1 MKYETKITDTYALEG
16 VSLEANF
23 IGNAVN
29 AALKYL
35 PSLYKSVKAGFSQ
48 LTNLTNFV
56 GSSEDTSVAA
66 LTSKEKKIVSLL
78 EFTPYD
84 DLIKL
89 RLHCPEGFSADY
101 VSYVLDVIKAL
112 EYNQTTIKDSL
123 NEYYTTVA
131 AVITNKEQKLS
142 TKDLSSQYKAMNDS
156 RSALNE
162 SLAKYFTA
170 KSSQAEQPYGTL
182 FTSNKDVEMLFR
194 KRHEMLKKLSSL
206 DLAGIKSQASKITDA
221 LKTLVELIDSGSVE
235 FLSPAQLKNITT
247 GAYEAAAMAE
257 LYAVNYYRAMTVGN
271 TILHLQDKLLTRLE
285 VK

>member
-1 MKYETKITDTYALEG
+1 MRYETKITDMYALEG

-35 PSLYKSVKAGFSQ
+35 PALYKTVKGGFSH
-48 LTNLTNFV
+48 LANLTNFI
-56 GSSEDTSVAA
+56 GTSEDTSIAS

-78 EFTPYD
+78 ETTPYD
-84 DLIKL
+84 DLTKL
-89 RLHCPEGFSADY
+89 RLHCPEGFDSNY
-101 VSYVLDVIKAL
+101 LSYVLDVIKAL
-112 EYNQTTIKDSL
+112 DYNETTIKDFL
-123 NEYYTTVA
+123 DDYYTTVA
-131 AVITNKEQKLS
+131 AIITNREQKLS
-142 TKDLSSQYKAMNDS
+142 TKDLSSKYKAINDS
-156 RSALNE
+156 RFALNN

-170 KSSQAEQPYGTL
+170 QSSQAEQPYGVL
-182 FTSNKDVEMLFR
+182 FTSNKEVELLFK

-206 DLAGIKSQASKITDA
+206 DLAGTKSQASKITDS
-221 LKTLVELIDSGSVE
+221 LKTLVELIDSGSVD

-257 LYAVNYYRAMTVGN
+257 VYAVNYYRAMAVGN
-271 TILHLQDKLLTRLE
+271 TALHLQDKLLARLQ